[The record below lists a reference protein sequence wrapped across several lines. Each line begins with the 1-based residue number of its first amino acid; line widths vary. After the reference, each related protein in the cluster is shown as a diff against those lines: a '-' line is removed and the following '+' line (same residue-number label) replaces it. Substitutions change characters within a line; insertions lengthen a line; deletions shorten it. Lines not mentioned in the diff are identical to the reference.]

1 MDFYYRRNK
10 RKQTESNWA
19 VAKRQ
24 SPPPPPPYREQF
36 GTANFDIDLTT
47 FTPIVFYSQDWK
59 FTDFE
64 TKKSGGRRR
73 GRMIWYTQVDDE
85 IFDSKNMIASLYSSP
100 HLTG

>member
-1 MDFYYRRNK
+1 M
-10 RKQTESNWA
+10 KQEKTDRI
-19 VAKRQ
+19 KLGCCKK
-24 SPPPPPPYREQF
+24 SPPPPSPYREQF

-47 FTPIVFYSQDWK
+47 FNTVVFYSQDWK

-73 GRMIWYTQVDDE
+73 GGMIWYTQVDDE
-85 IFDSKNMIASLYSSP
+85 ILDSKNMIASLYSSP